1 MRDLLMENNKNI
13 KTILLSVVFIWILV
27 SCSYSQVTYQN
38 YDNVTRGAEYNIVKS
53 QIQSNKKMIQMYN
66 NEKSN
71 YSTLNQEGSI
81 ARSRIRA
88 VVSAKETENFRL
100 NQKAFMLMD
109 ANKIG
114 DVNRYNSNYNTLK
127 PKLKNNE

>member
-1 MRDLLMENNKNI
+1 MENYKYI
-13 KTILLSVVFIWILV
+13 KYILLSIVIIWIIT
-27 SCSYSQVTYQN
+27 SCSYSQSAYQK

-53 QIQSNKKMIQMYN
+53 QIQSNKKMIQMLN
-66 NEKSN
+66 NEKNNHSI
-71 YSTLNQEGSI
+71 LNQQGSI
-81 ARSRIRA
+81 SRSRIQG

-114 DVNRYNSNYNTLK
+114 DINRYNSNYNALK
-127 PKLKNNE
+127 PKLKDNE